1 MYGAGVSR
9 GMRYGQ
15 HAKAR
20 FKASTSHLEKPGVR
34 ILDYPMMGE
43 SVRRLLVADGRC
55 MKEELLSIGEFAK
68 LRGVSVKSLRYYERV
83 GALKPAYVNEESGYR
98 YYSINQISDLDMVTT
113 FIELGVPL
121 KEIASTAALGYGQSE
136 LIEKG
141 RELARERIGRAEAQ
155 LLQLNRY
162 ADEIAESQRFQS
174 KKRYEREFAE
184 RLLLCAPLAGDFDMR
199 RYARVTSAIYE
210 AAPGMRLVP
219 LYTEGVARGLGEPFL
234 GVSLGEENGLIAYV
248 QVEMLP
254 SYPFDA
260 EAARCAGEGNDACAP
275 SCWAIFVRS
284 RALGRFFRMLSVRI
298 GQDRCREWPRAAR
311 RAVGTRFDAPCVCA
325 GSAGVR
331 QLVFACDR
339 GVGDGFSARLFVST
353 VARYWQVWTAP
364 FTRYRR

>member
-1 MYGAGVSR
+1 
-9 GMRYGQ
+9 
-15 HAKAR
+15 
-20 FKASTSHLEKPGVR
+20 
-34 ILDYPMMGE
+34 
-43 SVRRLLVADGRC
+43 
-55 MKEELLSIGEFAK
+55 MKEELLSIGELAK

-113 FIELGVPL
+113 FIEMGVPL
-121 KEIASTAALGYGQSE
+121 KEIASTAALGYRQSE

-155 LLQLNRY
+155 LLQLDRY

-219 LYTEGVARGLGEPFL
+219 LYTEGVARGRAILGRFVRGRKRAYRIRASGDAAEL
-234 GVSLGEENGLIAYV
+234 SLRCRGRN
-248 QVEMLP
+248 
-254 SYPFDA
+254 
-260 EAARCAGEGNDACAP
+260 ARCAEEGNDACAP
-275 SCWAIFVRS
+275 SCWAVFVRS

-298 GQDRCREWPRAAR
+298 GQDRCCEWPRAAR

-339 GVGDGFSARLFVST
+339 GVGDGFSARLFAST
-353 VARYWQVWTAP
+353 VARYWQFWTAS

>member
-1 MYGAGVSR
+1 
-9 GMRYGQ
+9 
-15 HAKAR
+15 
-20 FKASTSHLEKPGVR
+20 
-34 ILDYPMMGE
+34 
-43 SVRRLLVADGRC
+43 

-98 YYSINQISDLDMVTT
+98 YYSINQISDLDMVIT

-155 LLQLNRY
+155 LLQLDRY
-162 ADEIAESQRFQS
+162 AAEVAESQRFQS

-184 RLLLCAPLAGDFDMR
+184 RLLLCAPLCPGDERDIRSRAGHATCPPVYGR
-199 RYARVTSAIYE
+199 GCAR
-210 AAPGMRLVP
+210 
-219 LYTEGVARGLGEPFL
+219 
-234 GVSLGEENGLIAYV
+234 
-248 QVEMLP
+248 
-254 SYPFDA
+254 
-260 EAARCAGEGNDACAP
+260 ARCAFLGRFVRRRKRARCIRASGDVAELSLRCRGRNTCRAREGHDARVP
-275 SCWAIFVRS
+275 SCRAIFVQSRS
-284 RALGRFFRMLSVRI
+284 LGRFFRMLSIRI
-298 GQDRCREWPRAAR
+298 GQDWCCEWPRAAR
-311 RAVGTRFDAPCVCA
+311 RPVGTRFNAPCVCA

-339 GVGDGFSARLFVST
+339 GVGDGFSARLFAST
-353 VARYWQVWTAP
+353 VARYWQFWTAP

>member
-1 MYGAGVSR
+1 
-9 GMRYGQ
+9 
-15 HAKAR
+15 
-20 FKASTSHLEKPGVR
+20 
-34 ILDYPMMGE
+34 MMGE

-98 YYSINQISDLDMVTT
+98 YYSINQISDLDMVIT

-155 LLQLNRY
+155 LLQLDRY

-184 RLLLCAPLAGDFDMR
+184 RLLLCAPLGGDFDMR

-219 LYTEGVARGLGEPFL
+219 LYTEGVARGLGAPFL
-234 GVSLGEENGLIAYV
+234 DVSSGEENGLAAYV

-260 EAARCAGEGNDACAP
+260 EAATRVALEKGMTLVCLPAGRY
-275 SCWAIFVRS
+275 SCDRVRS
-284 RALGRFFRMLSVRI
+284 ADFSECFQFGLDKI
-298 GQDRCREWPRAAR
+298 GAANGPVLL
-311 RAVGTRFDAPCVCA
+311 ADQWEPASTPHAFVLEVQA
-325 GSAGVR
+325 
-331 QLVFACDR
+331 
-339 GVGDGFSARLFVST
+339 FVS
-353 VARYWQVWTAP
+353 
-364 FTRYRR
+364 

>member
-1 MYGAGVSR
+1 MLGVKSHHVACEPGQGAHVCGLALFRSSR
-9 GMRYGQ
+9 GSRGG
-15 HAKAR
+15 ATCKG
-20 FKASTSHLEKPGVR
+20 SIPHLEKPKVR
-34 ILDYPMMGE
+34 ILDYPMTGE

-155 LLQLNRY
+155 LLQLDRY

-174 KKRYEREFAE
+174 KKCYERKFAE

-260 EAARCAGEGNDACAP
+260 EAATRVALEKGMTLVRLPAARY
-275 SCWAIFVRS
+275 SCDRVRS
-284 RALGRFFRMLSVRI
+284 ADFSECFQFGLGKI
-298 GQDRCREWPRAAR
+298 GAANGPVLL
-311 RAVGTRFDAPCVCA
+311 AEQWEPASTPHAFVLEAQAFVG
-325 GSAGVR
+325 
-331 QLVFACDR
+331 
-339 GVGDGFSARLFVST
+339 
-353 VARYWQVWTAP
+353 
-364 FTRYRR
+364 

>member
-1 MYGAGVSR
+1 
-9 GMRYGQ
+9 
-15 HAKAR
+15 
-20 FKASTSHLEKPGVR
+20 
-34 ILDYPMMGE
+34 
-43 SVRRLLVADGRC
+43 

-155 LLQLNRY
+155 LLQLDRY

-184 RLLLCAPLAGDFDMR
+184 RLLLCAPLGGDFDMR

-219 LYTEGVARGLGEPFL
+219 LYTAGVARGLGEPFL
-234 GVSLGEENGLIAYV
+234 GVSFGEENGLI
-248 QVEMLP
+248 
-254 SYPFDA
+254 
-260 EAARCAGEGNDACAP
+260 ACAP
-275 SCWAIFVRS
+275 SCWAIFVRPC
-284 RALGRFFRMLSVRI
+284 ALGRFFRMLSIRI
-298 GQDRCREWPRAAR
+298 GQDWCREWPRAAR
-311 RAVGTRFDAPCVCA
+311 RAVGTRFAAPCVCA

-339 GVGDGFSARLFVST
+339 GVSDGFSAR
-353 VARYWQVWTAP
+353 
-364 FTRYRR
+364 

>member
-1 MYGAGVSR
+1 MKSHHVACEPGQGAHVCGLALFRSSR
-9 GMRYGQ
+9 GSRGG
-15 HAKAR
+15 ATCKG
-20 FKASTSHLEKPGVR
+20 SIPHLEKPGVR

-43 SVRRLLVADGRC
+43 SVRRLLAADGRC

-98 YYSINQISDLDMVTT
+98 YYSINQISDLDMV
-113 FIELGVPL
+113 
-121 KEIASTAALGYGQSE
+121 
-136 LIEKG
+136 EKG

-155 LLQLNRY
+155 LLQLDRY

-184 RLLLCAPLAGDFDMR
+184 RLLLCAPLGGDFDMR

-219 LYTEGVARGLGEPFL
+219 LYTEGVARGLGAPFL

-260 EAARCAGEGNDACAP
+260 EAATRVALEKGMMLVRLPAARY
-275 SCWAIFVRS
+275 SCDRVRS
-284 RALGRFFRMLSVRI
+284 ADFSECFQFGLDKI
-298 GQDRCREWPRAAR
+298 GAANGPVLLAEQWEPASTPRAFVLEAQ
-311 RAVGTRFDAPCVCA
+311 A
-325 GSAGVR
+325 
-331 QLVFACDR
+331 
-339 GVGDGFSARLFVST
+339 FVS
-353 VARYWQVWTAP
+353 
-364 FTRYRR
+364 

>member
-1 MYGAGVSR
+1 MFAGLPSSGLRAVH
-9 GMRYGQ
+9 GVGQ

-20 FKASTSHLEKPGVR
+20 FKASIPHLEKPGVR

-43 SVRRLLVADGRC
+43 SARRLLAADGRC

-155 LLQLNRY
+155 LLQLDRY

-174 KKRYEREFAE
+174 KKRYEREFA
-184 RLLLCAPLAGDFDMR
+184 RATFAVRAACRRFRYAPLCSGDERD
-199 RYARVTSAIYE
+199 I
-210 AAPGMRLVP
+210 
-219 LYTEGVARGLGEPFL
+219 
-234 GVSLGEENGLIAYV
+234 
-248 QVEMLP
+248 
-254 SYPFDA
+254 
-260 EAARCAGEGNDACAP
+260 
-275 SCWAIFVRS
+275 RS
-284 RALGRFFRMLSVRI
+284 RAGHAACPLVYGRGCARAGRAILGRFVRGRKRAYRIRASGDAAELSL
-298 GQDRCREWPRAAR
+298 RC
-311 RAVGTRFDAPCVCA
+311 
-325 GSAGVR
+325 
-331 QLVFACDR
+331 
-339 GVGDGFSARLFVST
+339 
-353 VARYWQVWTAP
+353 
-364 FTRYRR
+364 

>member
-1 MYGAGVSR
+1 
-9 GMRYGQ
+9 
-15 HAKAR
+15 
-20 FKASTSHLEKPGVR
+20 
-34 ILDYPMMGE
+34 MMGE
-43 SVRRLLVADGRC
+43 SARRLLAADGRC

-155 LLQLNRY
+155 LLQLDRY

-219 LYTEGVARGLGEPFL
+219 LYTEGVARGLGAPFL

-260 EAARCAGEGNDACAP
+260 EAAARVALEKGMTLVRLPAGRY
-275 SCWAIFVRS
+275 SCNRVRS
-284 RALGRFFRMLSVRI
+284 ADFSECFQFGLGKI
-298 GQDRCREWPRAAR
+298 GVANGPVLLADQWEPASTPHAFVLE
-311 RAVGTRFDAPCVCA
+311 AQAFVG
-325 GSAGVR
+325 
-331 QLVFACDR
+331 
-339 GVGDGFSARLFVST
+339 
-353 VARYWQVWTAP
+353 
-364 FTRYRR
+364 